1 MKTKTQTIVCMVLLL
16 GLLFALHKHD
26 SSVEAAY
33 DASVKNIGGMLSA
46 IHSGLSGENFEIPNT
61 EASVSLN
68 LTISFNEK
76 EEQEPLELFDPWGS
90 ALSVS
95 VLSNRYIKIVSAGPD
110 KMFDSKDD
118 IVGTLALTN
127 SLEISVHGR
136 YKGSVFISSIFSTDE

>member
-1 MKTKTQTIVCMVLLL
+1 M
-16 GLLFALHKHD
+16 
-26 SSVEAAY
+26 EAAY

-46 IHSGLSGENFEIPNT
+46 IHSNLSGKNCEIQNT

-68 LTISFNEK
+68 LTISLNEK
-76 EEQEPLELFDPWGS
+76 EDHEPFAFFDPWGN
-90 ALSVS
+90 ALLVS

-127 SLEISVHGR
+127 SLEISVNGR